1 MKLDGKV
8 ALVTGAGQGIG
19 KAVALRLAR
28 DGADIV
34 VHALPGDP
42 NAEETLAQ
50 VTAMGRRG
58 CICFG
63 DISKIED
70 DQRAIKEGVEQLG
83 QIDILVNNAGIE
95 IKAALEETTED
106 AYEKVLDVNLKGVFF
121 TIQAFVKYLRAS
133 GRTGKIINMSSV
145 HEELPFPGFT
155 SYCMSKGGM
164 KMMTRNLAVELGPL
178 GITVNN
184 IAPGAIRT
192 PINAALLS
200 DETKVTALIENIP
213 LKRMGT
219 PEDVAGIV
227 AFLSSSDADYVTGT
241 TIYVDGGLLWNYIEQ

>member
-8 ALVTGAGQGIG
+8 ALVTGAAQGIG
-19 KAVALRLAR
+19 KAVALRLANE
-28 DGADIV
+28 GADIV

-42 NAEETLAQ
+42 KAEDTLAQ
-50 VTAMGRRG
+50 ITAMGRRG
-58 CICFG
+58 WICSG
-63 DISKIED
+63 DISKVED
-70 DQRAIKEGVEQLG
+70 DQRAIRESVEQLG
-83 QIDILVNNAGIE
+83 QIDLLVNNAGIE
-95 IKAALEETTED
+95 IKAGLEDTTEE
-106 AYEKVLDVNLKGVFF
+106 AYQRVLDVNLKGVFF
-121 TIQAFVKYLRAS
+121 TIQAFVKYLRTS
-133 GRTGKIINMSSV
+133 GRTGKIVNISSV

-192 PINAALLS
+192 PMNAALLADQS
-200 DETKVTALIENIP
+200 KVAALIENIP

-227 AFLSSSDADYVTGT
+227 AFLCSSEADYVTGT
-241 TIYVDGGLLWNYIEQ
+241 TMYVDGGLLWNYAEQ